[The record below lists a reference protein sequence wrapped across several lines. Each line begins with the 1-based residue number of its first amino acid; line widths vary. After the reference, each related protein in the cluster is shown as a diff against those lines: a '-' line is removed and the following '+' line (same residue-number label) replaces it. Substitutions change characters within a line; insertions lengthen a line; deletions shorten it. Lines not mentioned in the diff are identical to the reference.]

1 MASAPPKLKP
11 PPNGDERRGDD
22 IIISQFVFGAIAT
35 AVVFIRMYVRAR
47 MVRIVGWDDWL
58 ILFAWVSRDTEHDQ
72 K

>member
-11 PPNGDERRGDD
+11 PPNGDEHRGDD

-35 AVVFIRMYVRAR
+35 VVVFVRMWVRAT

-58 ILFAWVSRDTEHDQ
+58 ILLAWVSCNNGHDQ
-72 K
+72 R